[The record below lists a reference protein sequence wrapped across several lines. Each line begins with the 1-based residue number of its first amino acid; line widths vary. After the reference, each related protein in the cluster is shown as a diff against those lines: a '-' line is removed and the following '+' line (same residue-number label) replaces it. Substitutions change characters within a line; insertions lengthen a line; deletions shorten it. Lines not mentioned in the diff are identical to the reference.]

1 MYFKERMAHP
11 NPLFLKS
18 DIIKLQDKTKIE
30 NCSVL
35 ISKSANCK
43 LLPIFNNWWFTFSGS
58 THNYKISFA
67 SRGTL

>member
-18 DIIKLQDKTKIE
+18 NIIKLPDKTKIE

-43 LLPIFNNWWFTFSGS
+43 LLPIFNN
-58 THNYKISFA
+58 
-67 SRGTL
+67 